1 MTYSKAA
8 VAAALLAF
16 GRAGSAVGDMWI
28 QNDFCAKAKAATD
41 KAPVTYK
48 NEKTG
53 AETTHG
59 TADGRRACIHHCLTY
74 TATQALAVGVSARVL
89 GIRLHPGAAAAALA
103 ISGVTHYIA
112 DRRVPGGVLETLAR
126 KTRKGSFY
134 KLASHGMNGAFQLD
148 NAYHH
153 GWEAVAALVATTG
166 ASER

>member
-1 MTYSKAA
+1 MTYYKAA
-8 VAAALLAF
+8 VAAALLSF
-16 GRAGSAVGDMWI
+16 GRAGSAAGDIWI
-28 QNDFCAKAKAATD
+28 QSDFCAKAKAATD
-41 KAPVTYK
+41 EAPVTYK

-53 AETTHG
+53 VKTTHG

-112 DRRVPGGVLETLAR
+112 DRRVPDGVLETLAR
-126 KTRKGSFY
+126 KTGKGAFY
-134 KLASHGMNGAFQLD
+134 KLADFGMNGSFQLD
-148 NAYHH
+148 QAWHH
-153 GWEAVAALVATTG
+153 SWEAIAALVATTG